1 MGQVVEGLGEVCQCR
16 ELRST
21 RYIRVVCLYTINSTC
36 IVSRY
41 MHNRICRPSHLS
53 VLGWVDIILLF
64 FIGNIGN
71 ELRGPRNHGCMA
83 EREFT
88 TFERFT
94 VKNGRERGVKVCRNH
109 VGSISFEEDAEG

>member
-1 MGQVVEGLGEVCQCR
+1 
-16 ELRST
+16 
-21 RYIRVVCLYTINSTC
+21 
-36 IVSRY
+36 
-41 MHNRICRPSHLS
+41 
-53 VLGWVDIILLF
+53 
-64 FIGNIGN
+64 
-71 ELRGPRNHGCMA
+71 MA